1 MPLRLR
7 LALWYGSLTTL
18 IVTLV
23 CGYSYAIHSRTHY
36 DELDRVLHSV
46 ATHVRTELMA
56 KHTTETEADV
66 IASAPLLGAGIR
78 LLDQDG
84 RIRAES
90 GPAGAMPTFDVPA
103 LFRARHE
110 RTYPAVARLVPALHR
125 PDHAPGRFGL
135 LRGYDTGERLRVY
148 VEALPADEGFLVA
161 TMPLVHI
168 DAAVLG
174 FGNLMLTMALTAGL
188 LAFSVGWLLAR
199 RALRPVATL
208 TDAAAAIAKSRSFS
222 RRVVDGASRDELGQL
237 ARTFNGMLAS
247 LEDAYESQLRFV
259 SAASHEL
266 RAPLTVIQANLDLL
280 RTAPMPDSDREIALA
295 EASSEAGRM
304 ARLVA
309 DLLALARADAG
320 VPIRKDPVELDRIV
334 VDVLGEA
341 RHLARGQ
348 RMELTRVE
356 PVTVRGDADR
366 LKQLFLNLVEN
377 AIKYTPTNGHV
388 TVSLER
394 GGAEAIV
401 VIRDDG
407 VGIDASELPR
417 VFERFYRA
425 DPARSRHP
433 GGSGLGLSIAQWVAT
448 EHGGKIAIESRLGDG
463 TSATVR
469 LPAVE

>member
-18 IVTLV
+18 LVMLV

-46 ATHVRTELMA
+46 ATHVRTELAA
-56 KHTTETEADV
+56 KHTTETESDV

-78 LLDQDG
+78 LLDRDG
-84 RIRAES
+84 RTRAES
-90 GPAGAMPTFDVPA
+90 GAVRVPALDVPG
-103 LFRARHE
+103 LFRARYE
-110 RTYPAVARLVPALHR
+110 RPYPTIATLVPALHR

-135 LRGYDTGERLRVY
+135 LRGVGGERTRVY
-148 VEALPADEGFLVA
+148 AEALPAGGGFLLA
-161 TMPLVHI
+161 TTPLAHI
-168 DAAVLG
+168 DAAVRG
-174 FGNLMLTMALTAGL
+174 FGELMMTMALAAGL
-188 LAFSVGWLLAR
+188 LAFGLGWLLAR
-199 RALRPVATL
+199 RALRPIAML

-222 RRVVDGASRDELGQL
+222 RRVADGASRDELGQL
-237 ARTFNGMLAS
+237 ARTFNTMLGS
-247 LEDAYESQLRFV
+247 LQEAYESQLRFV

-280 RTAPMPDSDREIALA
+280 RTTRMPAGEREIALV

-348 RMELTRVE
+348 RVELTHVE

-377 AIKYTPTNGHV
+377 AIKYTPADGLVGISIAHHG
-388 TVSLER
+388 SD
-394 GGAEAIV
+394 AV
-401 VIRDDG
+401 VVVRDDG
-407 VGIDASELPR
+407 VGIDAADLPR

-425 DPARSRHP
+425 DPARSRDP
-433 GGSGLGLSIAQWVAT
+433 GGSGLGLSIAQWVAS
-448 EHGGKIAIESRLGDG
+448 EHGGSLALESRLGEG
-463 TSATVR
+463 TSVTVR
-469 LPAVE
+469 LPAEG

>member
-18 IVTLV
+18 IVMLV

-46 ATHVRTELMA
+46 ATHVRTELA
-56 KHTTETEADV
+56 ARHTTETESDV

-78 LLDQDG
+78 LVDADG
-84 RIRAES
+84 HVRSQS
-90 GPAGAMPTFDVPA
+90 GGAADEPTVDVPA
-103 LFRARHE
+103 LFRARYQ
-110 RTYPAVARLVPALHR
+110 RPYSAIAMLVPALHR

-135 LRGYDTGERLRVY
+135 VRGAGGERSRVY
-148 VEALPADEGFLVA
+148 AEALPAGGGFLVA
-161 TMPLVHI
+161 TMPLAHI
-168 DAAVLG
+168 DAAVGG
-174 FGNLMLTMALTAGL
+174 FGELMTTMALTAGV
-188 LAFSVGWLLAR
+188 LAFGVGWLLAR
-199 RALRPVATL
+199 RALRPVAML
-208 TDAAAAIAKSRSFS
+208 TDAAVAIAKSRSFS
-222 RRVVDGASRDELGQL
+222 RRVADGSSRDELGQL
-237 ARTFNGMLAS
+237 ARTFNAMLAS
-247 LEDAYESQLRFV
+247 LEGAYESQLRFV

-280 RTAPMPDSDREIALA
+280 RTAPMPAGDRELALA

-348 RMELTRVE
+348 RVELTEVE

-377 AIKYTPTNGHV
+377 AIKYTPTSGQ
-388 TVSLER
+388 VSVSIAR
-394 GGAEAIV
+394 NDSGAV
-401 VIRDDG
+401 VIIRDDG
-407 VGIDASELPR
+407 VGIDVSDLPH

-425 DPARSRHP
+425 DPARSRDP
-433 GGSGLGLSIAQWVAT
+433 GGSGLGLSIAQWVAN
-448 EHGGKIAIESRLGDG
+448 EHGGSLALESRLGEG
-463 TSATVR
+463 TSVTVR
-469 LPAVE
+469 LPAER